1 MERYRYCAKRK
12 ENVSEIMSF
21 HNSIYTLRERLD
33 KYSDLL
39 PVFLLVLN
47 AIWVLIVFVYRY
59 KIEQS
64 GRAYTGYELSKYD
77 YIVRSFIE
85 AQLPLLIIMF
95 CKSKNYRRLS
105 WFSYV
110 WLLLWWCINEVYVIF
125 DYEVDIYY
133 TVLGWLIFPIFAL
146 LASMKLT
153 NRC

>member
-1 MERYRYCAKRK
+1 
-12 ENVSEIMSF
+12 MSF
-21 HNSIYTLRERLD
+21 HNSIYSLRERWD

-47 AIWVLIVFVYRY
+47 AIWVLIVFIYRY

-64 GRAYTGYELSKYD
+64 GSVYIGDELSKPD

-85 AQLPLLIIMF
+85 AQLPLLIMMF
-95 CKSKNYRRLS
+95 CKSKYYRKLS
-105 WFSYV
+105 WFCFI
-110 WLLLWWCINEVYVIF
+110 WLLLWWCINQVYVIL
-125 DYEVDIYY
+125 DYEVDTYY
-133 TVLGWLIFPIFAL
+133 TILAWLIFPIFAL